1 MVISKSKYMAGA
13 AGELAPVAPLL
24 CIWEHDFMKT
34 TLEIPDA
41 IFRRAKT
48 VAAERG
54 IPFRALVSEALAD
67 KLRAQGDKD
76 SKPWMKTFG
85 KLHRLHRETAR
96 INRII
101 EEEFDQI
108 ENDDQQ

>member
-1 MVISKSKYMAGA
+1 
-13 AGELAPVAPLL
+13 
-24 CIWEHDFMKT
+24 MKT

-48 VAAERG
+48 VAAQRG
-54 IPFRALVSEALAD
+54 IPFRALVSEALTD
-67 KLRAQGDKD
+67 KLRVLSDRD
-76 SKPWMKTFG
+76 EKPWMKTFG
-85 KLHRLHRETAR
+85 KLRYLHRETVN

-108 ENDDQQ
+108 EAEDRR